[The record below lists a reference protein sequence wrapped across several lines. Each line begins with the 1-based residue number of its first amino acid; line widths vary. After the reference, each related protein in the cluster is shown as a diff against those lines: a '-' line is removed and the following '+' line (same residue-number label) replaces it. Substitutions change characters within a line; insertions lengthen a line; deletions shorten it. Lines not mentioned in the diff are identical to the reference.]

1 MPKKTSFDYIFDFVG
16 ALTEISN
23 DVYIHEY
30 YKILKA
36 LYTPI
41 EDSRFTP
48 EDVEKLT
55 KHNKQTKKKYVKIFR
70 GLYEE
75 EYEALFNEQ
84 HDWIIQQVNVPS
96 TRSDLCL
103 PLSQVYKESSLDSK
117 LAILKYI
124 YLISISIEEDAKIKD
139 ALKDIYK
146 RLDEDNIRHHETSSG
161 SNDEPISDN
170 PLADMIQH
178 MTKNMPMPEDPS
190 KPDFGQ
196 MFGYVTSMFGDERM
210 QKNIGALTKQL
221 EKDGM
226 QSFFQNMQ
234 STFEKEM
241 PTQPDTGTSSSSITN
256 TCTKQETPPP
266 VKELHPPVKELHPPE
281 KEVKKD

>member
-23 DVYIHEY
+23 DVFIHEY

-84 HDWIIQQVNVPS
+84 HDWIIQQVNIPS
-96 TRSDLCL
+96 TRTDLCL

-124 YLISISIEEDAKIKD
+124 YLISISIEEDTKIKD
-139 ALKDIYK
+139 TLKNIYK
-146 RLDEDNIRHHETSSG
+146 RLEEDHIRHHETSLSA
-161 SNDEPISDN
+161 DEPVSDN

-241 PTQPDTGTSSSSITN
+241 PKQPQPGASSSNSTES
-256 TCTKQETPPP
+256 KPETTPKP
-266 VKELHPPVKELHPPE
+266 LPE
-281 KEVKKD
+281 KEEKND